1 MDCFARPLSCAVLV
15 EKSAGDVGFIS
26 LALAIFGYTR
36 ALDTNTNVRE
46 SADIY
51 TFISLALTQFS
62 LVGALYV
69 TMSVKGKRGKRCMI
83 SMAVLDGLEHTP
95 VHVDTALV
103 ANKIAIRVLKR
114 SECNMPVSLRAH
126 NQYHAMCT

>member
-83 SMAVLDGLEHTP
+83 SMAVLDVFEHTP
-95 VHVDTALV
+95 VDTALV

>member
-1 MDCFARPLSCAVLV
+1 MMDCFAHPLSCAVLV

-95 VHVDTALV
+95 VDTALV